1 MATKALTA
9 ARSRTKI
16 DPTPQ
21 WVDAATWSS
30 DQFTRHFHSAMKYY
44 NLETTNKELKPKV
57 IDWMGRNGYDRDT
70 IQAFK
75 KTKDWRCSTTTG
87 AIAANLLKG
96 MPEVH
101 AGFNNGKS
109 SADWLRA
116 DIAGII
122 ENGKYDV
129 EPAEVEKKQAKV
141 VVAPPS
147 IQDRIREQAGQQS
160 EELDVAI
167 DAWITD
173 PEAFDPK
180 AFKIVSLLRGKGV
193 KAAQARY
200 IKTYFRP
207 GHEELLE
214 LSSGNADE
222 QLREAYSKNSR
233 KNVKKLIDF
242 YESIMT
248 ACDQIAAEAKVLKK
262 VRPKKIKPAEDLVK
276 KVKFKLGDDKLGITS
291 VPPAQLV
298 GAQGAV
304 IYNAKTRK
312 IGYYIAMNSNGLA
325 VKGTSITNFTE
336 KSYQKTLRKPP
347 EQIKEFKEQNTKNRF
362 ETWFTK
368 SVKTTE
374 TMLNGRL
381 NQDIIIIKVFK

>member
-1 MATKALTA
+1 M
-9 ARSRTKI
+9 
-16 DPTPQ
+16 
-21 WVDAATWSS
+21 
-30 DQFTRHFHSAMKYY
+30 
-44 NLETTNKELKPKV
+44 
-57 IDWMGRNGYDRDT
+57 
-70 IQAFK
+70 
-75 KTKDWRCSTTTG
+75 
-87 AIAANLLKG
+87 
-96 MPEVH
+96 
-101 AGFNNGKS
+101 
-109 SADWLRA
+109 
-116 DIAGII
+116 
-122 ENGKYDV
+122 
-129 EPAEVEKKQAKV
+129 
-141 VVAPPS
+141 
-147 IQDRIREQAGQQS
+147 S
-160 EELDVAI
+160 EELDYAI
-167 DAWITD
+167 DSWITN
-173 PEAFDPK
+173 PEEFDPK
-180 AFKIVSLLRGKGV
+180 AFKIVSLLRGHGA
-193 KAAQARY
+193 KAAHARF
-200 IKTYFRP
+200 IKSYFQS

-214 LSSGNADE
+214 LASGTADE

>member
-21 WVDAATWSS
+21 WVDAATWSG

-44 NLETTNKELKPKV
+44 NLETGNKELKPKV
-57 IDWMGRNGYDRDT
+57 IDWMGRNGYDRST
-70 IQAFK
+70 IQSFK
-75 KTKDWRCSTTTG
+75 KTKDWRCNTTVG

-96 MPEVH
+96 MPETH
-101 AGFNNGKS
+101 SGFNNGKN

-116 DIAGII
+116 EIANII

-129 EPAEVEKKQAKV
+129 EPAEVDKKKTKV

-160 EELDVAI
+160 EELDAAI

-173 PEAFDPK
+173 PETFDPK

-200 IKTYFRP
+200 IKTYFKP
-207 GHEELLE
+207 GHAELLE
-214 LSSGNADE
+214 LASGNADE

-248 ACDQIAAEAKVLKK
+248 ACDQITAEAKVLKK
-262 VRPKKIKPAEDLVK
+262 VRPKKVKPAEDLVK
-276 KVKFKLGDDKLGITS
+276 KVKFKLTDDKLGITS

-304 IYNAKTRK
+304 VYNTKTRK
-312 IGYYIAMNSNGLA
+312 IGYYIPLNSSGLM
-325 VKGTSITNFTE
+325 VKGTSLTNFTE
-336 KSYQKTLRKPP
+336 KSIQKTLRKPDV
-347 EQIKEFKEQNTKNRF
+347 QIKEFKEQNTQKRF

-368 SVKTTE
+368 SIKTTE

-381 NQDIIIIKVFK
+381 NEDVMIIKVYK

>member
-21 WVDAATWSS
+21 WVDAATWEGG
-30 DQFTRHFHSAMKYY
+30 QFTRHFHASMKYY
-44 NLETTNKELKPKV
+44 NLETTNKDLKPKV
-57 IDWMGRNGYDRDT
+57 IDWMGRNEYDRDT

-75 KTKDWRCSTTTG
+75 KTKDWRCSATTG

-116 DIAGII
+116 DIANII
-122 ENGKYDV
+122 ENGKYDIEPV
-129 EPAEVEKKQAKV
+129 EVDKKKAKV

-173 PEAFDPK
+173 PETFDPK

-200 IKTYFRP
+200 IKNYFRP

-214 LSSGNADE
+214 LASGNADE
-222 QLREAYSKNSR
+222 QLREAYKHNSR

-336 KSYQKTLRKPP
+336 KSFQKTLRKPP

-362 ETWFTK
+362 ETWFNK

>member
-21 WVDAATWSS
+21 WVDAATWSG

-57 IDWMGRNGYDRDT
+57 IDWMGRNEYDRDT
-70 IQAFK
+70 IQSFK

-141 VVAPPS
+141 IVAPPS

-200 IKTYFRP
+200 IKTYFKP

-214 LSSGNADE
+214 LSGGSADE

-248 ACDQIAAEAKVLKK
+248 ACDQIAAEAKILKK